1 MDIGNIILVYNRERR
16 SPTYRSLHRSSR
28 VYYGILNME
37 ETTSMIKAGRSSKAK
52 GRRLQNLVRDKL
64 REKFTSLEE
73 DDIKSAIMGTV
84 GEDIVLS
91 PAAKKV
97 IPFSFECKN
106 VERLQFWKTVE
117 QAEGNSNGRTPV
129 IVGKKNGRKP
139 YIALPL
145 DDWIELIS

>member
-1 MDIGNIILVYNRERR
+1 
-16 SPTYRSLHRSSR
+16 
-28 VYYGILNME
+28 ME

-91 PAAKKV
+91 PAARKV

-117 QAEGNSNGRTPV
+117 QAEGNSNGRIPV
-129 IVGKKNGRKP
+129 IVVKKNGKKP

>member
-16 SPTYRSLHRSSR
+16 SPTYRSLPRSSR
-28 VYYGILNME
+28 MYFGILNME

-91 PAAKKV
+91 PAARKV

-129 IVGKKNGRKP
+129 IVVKKNGRKP
-139 YIALPL
+139 YVALPL
-145 DDWIELIS
+145 EDWLELIS

>member
-1 MDIGNIILVYNRERR
+1 MDIGNIIIVYYREGR
-16 SPTYRSLHRSSR
+16 SPTYRSLPRTFR

-91 PAAKKV
+91 PAARKV

-129 IVGKKNGRKP
+129 IVVKKNGRKP
-139 YIALPL
+139 YVALPL
-145 DDWIELIS
+145 EDWLELIS

>member
-16 SPTYRSLHRSSR
+16 SPTYRSLPRSSG

-117 QAEGNSNGRTPV
+117 QAEGNSNGRIPV
-129 IVGKKNGRKP
+129 IVVKKNGRKP

>member
-1 MDIGNIILVYNRERR
+1 
-16 SPTYRSLHRSSR
+16 
-28 VYYGILNME
+28 
-37 ETTSMIKAGRSSKAK
+37 MIKAGRSSKAK

-91 PAAKKV
+91 PAARKV

-129 IVGKKNGRKP
+129 IVVKKNGRKP

-145 DDWIELIS
+145 DDWLELIS

>member
-1 MDIGNIILVYNRERR
+1 
-16 SPTYRSLHRSSR
+16 
-28 VYYGILNME
+28 
-37 ETTSMIKAGRSSKAK
+37 MIKAGRSSKAK

-91 PAAKKV
+91 PAARKV

-129 IVGKKNGRKP
+129 IVVKKNGRKP
-139 YIALPL
+139 YVALPL
-145 DDWIELIS
+145 EDWLELIS